1 MKKLLENYRTV
12 LYSDEP
18 LYQKLYKIFTFFDN
32 DYDEIVHFFDRN
44 SNEVIHI
51 DSKKY
56 INFSINPLTGYRN
69 LTHIIIQ
76 KSFYKSKDLV
86 MILRKLKTFRP
97 EVFVLVYLDSSLEYF
112 EKLCSIIA
120 QEELATIAFDED
132 DIFAW
137 YEMTSN
143 NEVPVQDDYII
154 KKINKRQNKFFDQY

>member
-1 MKKLLENYRTV
+1 
-12 LYSDEP
+12 
-18 LYQKLYKIFTFFDN
+18 
-32 DYDEIVHFFDRN
+32 
-44 SNEVIHI
+44 
-51 DSKKY
+51 
-56 INFSINPLTGYRN
+56 
-69 LTHIIIQ
+69 
-76 KSFYKSKDLV
+76 

-154 KKINKRQNKFFDQY
+154 KKINKRQNKFFVQY

>member
-1 MKKLLENYRTV
+1 
-12 LYSDEP
+12 
-18 LYQKLYKIFTFFDN
+18 
-32 DYDEIVHFFDRN
+32 
-44 SNEVIHI
+44 
-51 DSKKY
+51 
-56 INFSINPLTGYRN
+56 
-69 LTHIIIQ
+69 
-76 KSFYKSKDLV
+76 